1 MRFPEFSEE
10 WMETKLKDVGEYYG
24 GGTPDTSVKDYWKGT
39 IAWIS
44 SSDIKENTIHAIDKS
59 RYITKEAIE
68 QSATK
73 LIPKGSI
80 LMVSRVGIGKF
91 AIADEELCT
100 SQDFTNLVTK
110 ENEYFLGNYFKARS
124 NRFVRLSQGTS
135 IKGFT
140 INDIKMAK
148 FLIPSLPEQTKIAS
162 FLTTVDKRISTQNK
176 IIKHQESL
184 MKGLMKQIFSQKLR
198 FKNENGT
205 YFTDWETKKLG
216 EIGNTYNG
224 LTGKTKID
232 FGKGKPYIQYMQIF
246 SNPKI
251 DVSNF
256 GLVNIEEG
264 ENQKSAQYGDV
275 FFTTSSE
282 TPNEIGTSSVL
293 TERVE
298 EVYLNSFCFG
308 YRPNSL
314 DNLVPEFSK
323 FFFRSEEVRKEIVKL
338 AQGSTRFNMSKIELM
353 KLQFDIPQK
362 EEQIKIANFLSS
374 LDNRI
379 EEEKQVLVQYQQQKK
394 YLLQNLFI

>member
-1 MRFPEFSEE
+1 LRFPEFSEE